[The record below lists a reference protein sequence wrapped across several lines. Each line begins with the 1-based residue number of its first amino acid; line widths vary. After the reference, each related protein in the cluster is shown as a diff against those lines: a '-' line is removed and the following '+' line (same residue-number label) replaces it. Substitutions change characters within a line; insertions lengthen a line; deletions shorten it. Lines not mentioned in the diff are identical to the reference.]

1 MWCWEGIMFA
11 RVKTVRNHS
20 YLQIVENRRE
30 GKSVKQRVIATLGNA
45 EDFITSGKLD
55 NLTRS
60 LLKHTKA
67 VKVIDA
73 HREGSITARSAKSLG
88 PALVFERLWQE
99 LGIPSAITSVSEG
112 KRFKFSLER
121 AIFLT
126 VLHRMFVSGSDRAAE
141 RWKQDFSIDGADQ
154 LELQH
159 LYRAMGWLGERIIQ
173 LGNDPF
179 SERTTKDLLEEAL
192 FNDTRDL
199 FSSLEVVFFDTTSI
213 YFEGE
218 GGRDV
223 GRRGHSKDSRPD
235 LKQMIVGAILDG
247 EGRPICCELWP
258 GNVADVKT
266 LLPVV
271 DRLKNRFG
279 ITSMCIVA
287 DRGMISKDTIE
298 KLESREVDINYILG
312 VRMRKAKALSD
323 VPFDTDS
330 FVEVT
335 PPKQTKKDPSPLR
348 VSETVIDGK
357 KYILCYNEQRARK
370 DKHDR
375 EAIVA
380 ALKDKLNENDK
391 NLVGNNGFRKYI
403 KSAKEDHFT
412 IDEKKIAAEEKY
424 DGMWVLTSNLQE
436 APSEIARKYKEL
448 WMVEHVFR
456 SMKSILDTRPIYHKC
471 DDTIRGHVFCSFLAL
486 KLMKELEMRL
496 QAQGSECEW
505 NHIKQDLC
513 ALKEVELE
521 FDESIWYL
529 RTELRGCCSE
539 VLKAAGVAVP
549 PSLRK

>member
-1 MWCWEGIMFA
+1 MFA
-11 RVKTVRNHS
+11 RVKTVKNHS

-30 GKSVKQRVIATLGNA
+30 GKSVKQRVIATLGHA
-45 EDFITSGKLD
+45 EEFITSGKLD

-60 LLKHTKA
+60 LLKHTQA
-67 VKVIDA
+67 VKVVDA

-99 LGIPSAITSVSEG
+99 LGIASAINTLAEG

-126 VLHRMFVSGSDRAAE
+126 VLHRIFVSGSDRAGE
-141 RWKQDFSIDGADQ
+141 RWKQDFVIEGAEG

-173 LGNDPF
+173 LGGDPF
-179 SERTTKDLLEEAL
+179 TERTTKDLIEEAL
-192 FNDTRDL
+192 FQRTRDL

-218 GGRDV
+218 GGREI
-223 GRRGHSKDSRPD
+223 GRRGHSKDNRPD

-247 EGRPICCELWP
+247 EGRPICCQMWP

-271 DRLKNRFG
+271 ERLKERFG
-279 ITSMCIVA
+279 ISSMCIVA

-298 KLESREVDINYILG
+298 KLESREIDIKYILG

-323 VPFDTDS
+323 VTFDTS
-330 FVEVT
+330 TFEEVS
-335 PPKQTKKDPSPLR
+335 PPKQRKKDPSPLR
-348 VSETVIDGK
+348 VSEKVIDGRR
-357 KYILCYNEQRARK
+357 YILCYNEQRARK
-370 DKHDR
+370 DTHDR

-380 ALKDKLNENDK
+380 ALADKLNENDK
-391 NLVGNNGFRKYI
+391 NLVGNNGFRKYL
-403 KSAKEDHFT
+403 KSSKEEHFT
-412 IDEKKIAAEEKY
+412 IDEKKIAEEARY
-424 DGMWVLTSNLQE
+424 DGMWVLTSNLQGS
-436 APSEIARKYKEL
+436 PSEIARKYKEL

-486 KLMKELEMRL
+486 KMMKELEMRL
-496 QAQGSECEW
+496 QERGAECEW

-521 FDESIWYL
+521 FEESTWHL

>member
-1 MWCWEGIMFA
+1 MEDAMFA
-11 RVKTVRNHS
+11 RVKTVKNNS

-30 GKSVKQRVIATLGNA
+30 GKSVKQRVVATLGHA
-45 EDFITSGKLD
+45 EEFISSGKLD

-60 LLKHTKA
+60 LLKHTQA

-73 HREGSITARSAKSLG
+73 HREGSITARCAKSLG
-88 PALVFERLWQE
+88 PALVFERLWKE
-99 LGIPSAITSVSEG
+99 LGIAEAINTLAID

-121 AIFLT
+121 ALFLT

-141 RWKQDFSIDGADQ
+141 RWKQDFVIEGTDDI
-154 LELQH
+154 ELHH
-159 LYRAMGWLGERIIQ
+159 LYRAMGWLGQRIIQ
-173 LGNDPF
+173 LGDDPF
-179 SERTTKDLLEEAL
+179 TERTTKDILEESL
-192 FNDTRDL
+192 FLRTRDL
-199 FSSLEVVFFDTTSI
+199 FSSLEMVFFDTTSL

-218 GGRDV
+218 GGREI

-247 EGRPICCELWP
+247 DGRPICCELWP

-266 LLPVV
+266 LLPIVE
-271 DRLKNRFG
+271 RLKNRFG
-279 ITSMCIVA
+279 ISSMCIVA

-298 KLESREVDINYILG
+298 KLESQKINVKYILG

-323 VPFDTDS
+323 VSFDTDS
-330 FVEVT
+330 FMEVT
-335 PPKQTKKDPSPLR
+335 PPKQAKKDPSPLR
-348 VSETVIDGK
+348 VSEKVIDGK
-357 KYILCYNEQRARK
+357 KYILCYNQQRARK

-380 ALKDKLNENDK
+380 ALEDKLKESDK
-391 NLVGNNGFRKYI
+391 NLVGNNGFRKYL
-403 KSAKEDHFT
+403 KSAKDDHFI
-412 IDEKKIAAEEKY
+412 IDEKKIAAEAKY

-436 APSEIARKYKEL
+436 SPSEIARKYKEL

-471 DDTIRGHVFCSFLAL
+471 DETIRGHVFCSFLAL

-496 QAQGSECEW
+496 RAQGSECEW
-505 NHIKQDLC
+505 NHIKQDLS

-521 FDESIWYL
+521 FDESTWYL
-529 RTELRGCCSE
+529 RTDLRGCTSE